1 MTQTTAHLPDDR
13 FYAATFDQT
22 PPTPQEAAHLVDCP
36 ACRQQLH
43 AVSRLFL
50 TLTRMRH
57 GLPSPAAFDRFAQLF
72 DQAPVQPGGWQGFIQ
87 EIRGRLVW
95 DSRLRPAFQGV
106 RGVAHRPYRL
116 LYATDHAEIELMVTP
131 RAARFDVEGEVVT
144 SYSLGARP
152 PLLIQL
158 QHRADPT
165 AIYETESGPHGRFRL
180 EGILPGNYN
189 VWVSPTA
196 GALLVWEGLE
206 IE

>member
-1 MTQTTAHLPDDR
+1 MTQTTAHLLEDR
-13 FYAATFDQT
+13 FYATIFDQT
-22 PPTPQEAAHLVDCP
+22 PPTDQEAAHLADCP
-36 ACRQQLH
+36 ECRHQQRS
-43 AVSRLFL
+43 VSRLFS
-50 TLTRMRH
+50 TLVRMRH

-72 DQAPVQPGGWQGFIQ
+72 DQVQVQPGGLPGLIQ

-95 DSRLRPAFQGV
+95 DSRQRPALQGV

-116 LYATDHAEIELMVTP
+116 LYATNHAEIELMVTP
-131 RAARFDVEGEVVT
+131 RSARFDVEGEVVT
-144 SYSLGARP
+144 SYSLSTRP

-165 AIYETESGPHGRFRL
+165 AIYEVESGPHGRFRL

-189 VWVSPTA
+189 VWVSPTS
-196 GALLVWEGLE
+196 GALLIWEGLE